1 MLKKYWKDSMSATII
16 YTTFYTIGCLFFL
29 AWLLYLISKNIDILD
44 DISWLACYKLLNC
57 KTYDQISNTTWDLNE
72 FILFHTDGLNQI
84 ALSGIVD
91 RLN

>member
-1 MLKKYWKDSMSATII
+1 MI
-16 YTTFYTIGCLFFL
+16 TFNEFL
-29 AWLLYLISKNIDILD
+29 DLISKNIDILD

-57 KTYDQISNTTWDLNE
+57 PTYDQISNTTWDLNG
-72 FILFHTDGLNQI
+72 FILFHTDGLRQI